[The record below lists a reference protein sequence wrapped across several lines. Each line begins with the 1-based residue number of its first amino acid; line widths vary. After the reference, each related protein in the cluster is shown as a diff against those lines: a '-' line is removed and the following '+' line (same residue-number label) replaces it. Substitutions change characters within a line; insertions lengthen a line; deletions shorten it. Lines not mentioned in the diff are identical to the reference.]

1 MWDSKQTKT
10 YRNALVSFNFK
21 KYQINIIVFCSFKF
35 FFSNF
40 TENWAE
46 NKSKKLTWSTICFLL
61 SNFGHLEFI
70 WRFSIFGLVI
80 KKLLSKSNWIQSS
93 LFPCVPYIPWGQ
105 KSRFWLNSVK
115 KFRIRGGVGGVGVT
129 ISRLKYNFLAVSNF
143 GIPI

>member
-1 MWDSKQTKT
+1 M
-10 YRNALVSFNFK
+10 FF
-21 KYQINIIVFCSFKF
+21 QI

-46 NKSKKLTWSTICFLL
+46 NKSKKLTWSTICFFCQILAIL
-61 SNFGHLEFI
+61 NSFGGFQ
-70 WRFSIFGLVI
+70 FSGLVI

-129 ISRLKYNFLAVSNF
+129 ISRLKNCTIFWQFQILGYPSNALNQSKNLSKKAFL
-143 GIPI
+143 